1 MNKKMKKIIQDVS
14 DNLKGFEQDIKDLG
28 KEYYEYDRYNFLKS
42 PFFDPSEEEHQ
53 YSVDIQT
60 ITVLLIQ
67 LYLFNTIQMTKEK

>member
-1 MNKKMKKIIQDVS
+1 MKKIIQDVL
-14 DNLKGFEQDIKDLG
+14 DNLNGFEQDIKDLG

-42 PFFDPSEEEHQ
+42 PFFDPSEEEDQ

-60 ITVLLIQ
+60 ITILLIQ